1 MRHGGRVASRQQKTN
16 PNQPH
21 PMTYIEIAS
30 RFSFEGV
37 RAVGIKTS
45 NGNGRDFFADGSE
58 FDWQDNNGLEANDP
72 EVLDAARALA
82 ATALLAAEANA

>member
-1 MRHGGRVASRQQKTN
+1 
-16 PNQPH
+16 
-21 PMTYIEIAS
+21 MTTIEICS